1 MHCLEKIPLTNGLT
15 VEVWD
20 LSVSV
25 ASDTEKV
32 ELLFKVPIPL
42 NPEDFTCPDDYRK
55 VREVFGD
62 EPCFESRMIRSFVPL
77 GEADRLR
84 TEFGEIFRKD
94 LLQYLNRPHFR
105 RAFALAKYREIM
117 RDPRHRKVD
126 PKET

>member
-1 MHCLEKIPLTNGLT
+1 MRCLEKIPSTNGLT

-42 NPEDFTCPDDYRK
+42 KPEDFACPDDYRK
-55 VREVFGD
+55 VWEICGD
-62 EPCFESRMIRSFVPL
+62 ELAFESRMIRSFVPL

-84 TEFGEIFRKD
+84 TEFGEIFCKD
-94 LLQYLNRPHFR
+94 LLPYLERPHFR
-105 RAFALAKYREIM
+105 RAFALAKHREIL
-117 RDPRHRKVD
+117 RDPYRRKAN